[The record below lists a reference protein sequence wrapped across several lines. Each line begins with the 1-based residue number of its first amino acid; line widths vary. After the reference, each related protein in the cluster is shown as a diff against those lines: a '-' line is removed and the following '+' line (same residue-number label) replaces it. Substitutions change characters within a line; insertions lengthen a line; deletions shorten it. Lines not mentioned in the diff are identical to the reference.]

1 MSWNPYW
8 RLPPSQ
14 SIEGTTNGGKETK
27 ESYRNFLEEL
37 KLKGELQTY
46 TELLPTKITD
56 DYGLML
62 FNELK
67 PAVGGRR
74 KNLRNTRR
82 RKLKRKTRRNK

>member
-8 RLPPSQ
+8 RLPPSHV
-14 SIEGTTNGGKETK
+14 IEGYANGGKEAK

-62 FNELK
+62 FDTLK

-74 KNLRNTRR
+74 KKSRKTRG